1 MTGKKWT
8 IIEGL
13 ACNVFRLKLV
23 CKVVKYYLNP
33 ISQFSTVSTIW
44 ITLFKFK
51 WKKKSPT
58 IEFPNAMT
66 IVCRQRELSYTHL
79 SKATEKD
86 VLEEQQVIYSYI
98 YFFLRKSRKGYE
110 DKRRGC
116 CQKVVVSNNNKK

>member
-33 ISQFSTVSTIW
+33 ISQFSTLSTIW

-51 WKKKSPT
+51 WKKK
-58 IEFPNAMT
+58 
-66 IVCRQRELSYTHL
+66 LSYWISKRYDNRVS

-86 VLEEQQVIYSYI
+86 VLGEQQVIYSYI

>member
-33 ISQFSTVSTIW
+33 ISQFSTLSTIW

-51 WKKKSPT
+51 WKKK
-58 IEFPNAMT
+58 
-66 IVCRQRELSYTHL
+66 LSYWISKRYDNRVS

-98 YFFLRKSRKGYE
+98 YFFFEKEQEGLWGQKEGLLSKG
-110 DKRRGC
+110 RGIE
-116 CQKVVVSNNNKK
+116 